1 MKEIATIEAQL
12 DRVLGFFPRIEMRI
26 NGLFGVN
33 TLIIAVGALNISVED
48 LKLWY
53 VTIPGTV
60 AVLALAISYA
70 FLFRANF
77 PDVRGGAGSLI
88 YFAEIQKRTE
98 IDYLKEL
105 LACTEDQFRDDIVSQ
120 IWRNSQILCDK
131 YMHVRKAIIST
142 TVALLPFF
150 LFLAA
155 TASLHVRIPILT
167 K

>member
-1 MKEIATIEAQL
+1 MKELATIEAQL
-12 DRVLGFFPRIEMRI
+12 DRILGFFPRIEARI

-33 TLIIAVGALNISVED
+33 TLILAVGALNISVED

-53 VTIPGTV
+53 VTVPGTI
-60 AVLALAISYA
+60 AVLALAMSYV

-88 YFAEIQKRTE
+88 FFAEIQKRTE
-98 IDYLKEL
+98 TGYLDEI
-105 LACTEDQFRDDIVSQ
+105 LACTEENLRKDMVGQ

-131 YMHVRKAIIST
+131 YINTRRAIIST
-142 TVALLPFF
+142 TVALLPYFI
-150 LFLAA
+150 FLAA

>member
-1 MKEIATIEAQL
+1 MREIATIEAQL
-12 DRVLGFFPRIEMRI
+12 DRILGFFPRIEARI

-33 TLIIAVGALNISVED
+33 TLVLAVGALNISVSD

-53 VTIPGTV
+53 VTIPG
-60 AVLALAISYA
+60 AIAALALAMSYV

-77 PDVRGGAGSLI
+77 PDVRGGAGSLVF
-88 YFAEIQKRTE
+88 FAEIQKRTE
-98 IDYLKEL
+98 TDYLDQVL
-105 LACTEDQFRDDIVSQ
+105 VCSEDDFRKDIISQ

-131 YMHVRKAIIST
+131 YRNVKNAIIST
-142 TVALLPFF
+142 TVALIPFF
-150 LFLAA
+150 IFLAA

>member
-1 MKEIATIEAQL
+1 MKEIATIESQL
-12 DRVLGFFPRIEMRI
+12 DRILGFFPRVEARI

-33 TLIIAVGALNISVED
+33 TLILAVCALNISVDD

-53 VTIPGTV
+53 VTVPGTV
-60 AVLALAISYA
+60 AVLALIMSYV

-98 IDYLKEL
+98 LRYLDEVL
-105 LACTEDQFRDDIVSQ
+105 SCTVDNLRKDMIGQ

-131 YMHVRKAIIST
+131 YIFVRKAIIST
-142 TVALLPFF
+142 TVALVPLFI
-150 LFLAA
+150 FLAA
-155 TASLHVRIPILT
+155 TASLHVRIPIIT

>member
-1 MKEIATIEAQL
+1 VREITIIEAQL
-12 DRVLGFFPRIEMRI
+12 DRVLGFFPRIEARI

-33 TLIIAVGALNISVED
+33 TLILVVGALNISVSD

-60 AVLALAISYA
+60 AVLALAMSYV

-88 YFAEIQKRTE
+88 FFAEIQKRTE
-98 IDYLKEL
+98 TAYLDEV
-105 LACTEDQFRDDIVSQ
+105 LACSDDDFRKDMIGQ

-131 YMHVRKAIIST
+131 YVNIKKAIIST
-142 TVALLPFF
+142 TVSLVPLFI
-150 LFLAA
+150 FLAA
-155 TASLHVRIPILT
+155 TASLHLRIPILT

>member
-1 MKEIATIEAQL
+1 MREIATIEAQL
-12 DRVLGFFPRIEMRI
+12 DRILGFFPRVEARI

-33 TLIIAVGALNISVED
+33 TLILAVGALNISVVD

-60 AVLALAISYA
+60 AILALTMSYV

-88 YFAEIQKRTE
+88 FFAEIQKRTE
-98 IDYLKEL
+98 TGYLDEV
-105 LACTEDQFRDDIVSQ
+105 LACSEDGLRKDMIGQ

-131 YMHVRKAIIST
+131 YINVKKAIIST
-142 TVALLPFF
+142 TVALVPFF
-150 LFLAA
+150 IFLAT

>member
-1 MKEIATIEAQL
+1 MREIATIEAQL
-12 DRVLGFFPRIEMRI
+12 DRVLGFFPRIEARI

-33 TLIIAVGALNISVED
+33 TLVLAVGALNISVTD

-53 VTIPGTV
+53 VTIPGAV
-60 AVLALAISYA
+60 AVLALAMSYV

-77 PDVRGGAGSLI
+77 PDVRGGADSLI
-88 YFAEIQKRTE
+88 FFAEIQKRTE
-98 IDYLKEL
+98 TDYLDQV
-105 LACTEDQFRDDIVSQ
+105 LACSEDDFRKDMVGQ

-131 YMHVRKAIIST
+131 YRNVKNAIIST
-142 TVALLPFF
+142 TVALVPFF
-150 LFLAA
+150 IFLAA